1 MVHGVYENER
11 VFTNNGKDRQSYNFV
26 ALKKEC
32 HDMSSL
38 QCNCLRDARQ
48 ILRKGISNS
57 HL

>member
-11 VFTNNGKDRQSYNFV
+11 VFTNNGKDRQNYNFV

-38 QCNCLRDARQ
+38 QCNCLRDAR
-48 ILRKGISNS
+48 
-57 HL
+57 